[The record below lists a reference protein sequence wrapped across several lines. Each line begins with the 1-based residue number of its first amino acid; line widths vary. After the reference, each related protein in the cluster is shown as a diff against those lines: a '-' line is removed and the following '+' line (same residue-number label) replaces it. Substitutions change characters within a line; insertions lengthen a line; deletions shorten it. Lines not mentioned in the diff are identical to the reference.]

1 MNAWWDA
8 LSIRFK
14 LQLPIQLLLLVVML
28 SVQFF
33 ALNRFEEHVLT
44 EARHSALISADG
56 VLNGLNMLMTN
67 GLISDPM
74 QRALYIKKMGASE
87 NVSELRV
94 MRNKPVNDQFGPGQ
108 PSEQPQ
114 DAMDHAALDTAL
126 VQAQHLERNGHDLLR
141 VVVPFI
147 AQANFRDTNCLMC
160 HTVAAGTVAG
170 AASITMDLTN
180 EFDLIAKV
188 NYWVWALQI
197 GLQILLYFLIE
208 KLIRRVTAPVIY
220 SAEIA
225 NRIATGDLSTIIMTT
240 GGDEVG
246 RQLKAMQAMQT
257 SLQNLVNEIKS
268 IVQAA
273 VRGNFNV
280 KMATND
286 KAGYTKELA
295 TMLNQLTEN
304 VNTAFEDTIRVT
316 QALSHGDLSQKITR
330 DYSGAYNEV
339 KISVNTTADS
349 LTNIV
354 AEIKRIVEAVAVHGD
369 FSVSMSVNGKTGYAK
384 ELAELL
390 NKLSGV
396 TEAGLND
403 VLRVASVLAKGD
415 LTQTINNDYPG
426 TFGKVGSGMND
437 TVANLKTLVG
447 QIRDATQ
454 TIYTASKEIAAG
466 NADLSQR
473 TEEQISSL
481 DATAN
486 SMKVLT
492 STVKQNADSAR
503 QANQLADSASKI
515 AIKGGEVVNEV
526 VHTMSSISESSKKI
540 AEIISIID
548 GIAFQTNILA
558 LNAAVEAARAGE
570 QGRGFAVVAT
580 EVRNLAQRSAAAAH
594 EIKSLINES
603 VDKVST
609 GTQLADRAGNTMKEV
624 VDSVKRVT
632 DIMDKITAASAD
644 QSHGI
649 EQVNQAISLMDN
661 ATKQNSFLVEQA
673 AASAELLEEQTQN
686 LAAAVGVFKMDENKN
701 SLRIGKQA
709 KLR

>member
-1 MNAWWDA
+1 
-8 LSIRFK
+8 
-14 LQLPIQLLLLVVML
+14 
-28 SVQFF
+28 
-33 ALNRFEEHVLT
+33 
-44 EARHSALISADG
+44 
-56 VLNGLNMLMTN
+56 
-67 GLISDPM
+67 
-74 QRALYIKKMGASE
+74 
-87 NVSELRV
+87 
-94 MRNKPVNDQFGPGQ
+94 
-108 PSEQPQ
+108 
-114 DAMDHAALDTAL
+114 
-126 VQAQHLERNGHDLLR
+126 
-141 VVVPFI
+141 
-147 AQANFRDTNCLMC
+147 
-160 HTVAAGTVAG
+160 
-170 AASITMDLTN
+170 
-180 EFDLIAKV
+180 
-188 NYWVWALQI
+188 
-197 GLQILLYFLIE
+197 
-208 KLIRRVTAPVIY
+208 
-220 SAEIA
+220 
-225 NRIATGDLSTIIMTT
+225 
-240 GGDEVG
+240 
-246 RQLKAMQAMQT
+246 
-257 SLQNLVNEIKS
+257 
-268 IVQAA
+268 
-273 VRGNFNV
+273 
-280 KMATND
+280 
-286 KAGYTKELA
+286 
-295 TMLNQLTEN
+295 
-304 VNTAFEDTIRVT
+304 
-316 QALSHGDLSQKITR
+316 
-330 DYSGAYNEV
+330 
-339 KISVNTTADS
+339 
-349 LTNIV
+349 
-354 AEIKRIVEAVAVHGD
+354 
-369 FSVSMSVNGKTGYAK
+369 
-384 ELAELL
+384 
-390 NKLSGV
+390 
-396 TEAGLND
+396 
-403 VLRVASVLAKGD
+403 
-415 LTQTINNDYPG
+415 
-426 TFGKVGSGMND
+426 MND